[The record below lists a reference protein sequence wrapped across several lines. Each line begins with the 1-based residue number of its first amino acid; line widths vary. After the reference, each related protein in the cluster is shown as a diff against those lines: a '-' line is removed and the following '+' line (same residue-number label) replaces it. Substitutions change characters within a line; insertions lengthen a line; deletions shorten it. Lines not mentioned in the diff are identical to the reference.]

1 MFNPLSPEHQR
12 GAAAAAARWTDVGR
26 RRVVQGYGTVR
37 SGLARPEV
45 RRRLWPIGA
54 LCAVGV
60 GAGVLAATFQ
70 WDWLRGPIAS
80 YASQQTGRDIRI
92 TGHLKAHIF
101 SLAPWITVE
110 GLQIANPGWMGAGRA
125 ADLGRAT
132 VQAKLWPMLMGR
144 LELPL
149 VDIERPTL
157 ELFSDKTGR
166 NNWTF
171 GQAGG
176 KAAALPPIQRFILH
190 DGRLRIVDQKRHIA
204 FTGVVSTTETPGAA
218 NRAAF
223 RLDGAGSL
231 NREAF
236 TANVTGAPLVQLR
249 RDRPY
254 PFHLDVRSG
263 PTRVIAQ
270 GVVAKPFDFG
280 KLQAAADVSGTDLAD
295 LYDLTG
301 VVFPNTPHYH
311 LTADFHRDGQTIQL
325 HRIAGSVGASDLHGE
340 LSVQPR
346 DGRRFLK
353 GDLASNRLDFA
364 DLNAIFGGAKA
375 GKAASAKVKVASN
388 GLILPDATLK
398 VDRVRSMDA
407 DVSYK
412 AQSVRSKL
420 LPLRQVALQLTLDHG
435 VLDFDPV
442 AFTFPHGQLKG
453 SARIDARQAT
463 PFSKIDLALTNLQA
477 EDVLPTSQGMPPMVG
492 LIEAR
497 ARLSGSGNSVHK
509 AAAASN
515 GTVAVA
521 LPAGRMRRALAELM
535 GINVVPGVFEL
546 LAKDPKQTDLRCAV
560 AEFDVKGGVLNTR
573 RFVVDTSVVS
583 LIGQGQA
590 NLADET
596 LNFTF
601 KGQSK
606 KPRLVRVIAPFRLT
620 GHFARPHFGVDLAP
634 AAAQAGAG
642 LALGALLTPL
652 AAILPFISS
661 GGGHD
666 ADCSGLLAEARSSG
680 APVKVA
686 QQTVAPKH

>member
-26 RRVVQGYGTVR
+26 RRVAQGFGSLR
-37 SGLARPEV
+37 AGLARPDV

-54 LCAVGV
+54 LCAAGV
-60 GAGVLAATFQ
+60 GAGVLAANFH

-80 YASQQTGRDIRI
+80 YASQKTGRAIRI
-92 TGHLKAHIF
+92 TGHLHAHIF
-101 SLAPWITVE
+101 SLAPWITVD
-110 GLQIANPGWMGAGRA
+110 GLQIANPGWMNAGRA

-132 VQAKLWPMLMGR
+132 VQAKLWPLLLGR

-157 ELFSDKTGR
+157 DLYRDKTGR

-171 GQAGG
+171 GRPGA

-190 DGRLRIVDQKRHIA
+190 DGHIRIVDQQRRMTFA
-204 FTGVVSTTETPGAA
+204 GVVSTTETPGLA

-223 RLDGAGSL
+223 RLDGSGTL

-236 TANVTGAPLVQLR
+236 TANLSGAPMVQLR

-254 PFHLDVRSG
+254 PFHLDIRSG
-263 PTRVIAQ
+263 PTRIVAQ

-280 KLQAAADVSGTDLAD
+280 QLQAAADVSGTDLAD

-301 VVFPNTPHYH
+301 VVFPNSPHYR
-311 LTADFHRDGQTIQL
+311 LKVDFRRDGQTYLIR
-325 HRIAGSVGASDLHGE
+325 HIAGRVGGSDLHGDV
-340 LSVQPR
+340 SVQPR

-353 GDLASNRLDFA
+353 GDLASESLDFA
-364 DLNAIFGGAKA
+364 DLNAIFGGGKA
-375 GKAASAKVKVASN
+375 GKPAGAKVKVPVS

-398 VDRVRSMDA
+398 IDRVRAMDA
-407 DVSYK
+407 DVRYR
-412 AQSVRSKL
+412 ARTVRSKA
-420 LPLRQVALQLTLDHG
+420 LPLRQVDLRLTLDRG
-435 VLDFDPV
+435 VLDLDPV

-453 SARIDARQAT
+453 SARIDARQST
-463 PFSKIDLALTNLQA
+463 PFSKIDLALTNLHT
-477 EDVLPTSQGMPPMVG
+477 EDVLPKSQGMAPMTGV
-492 LIEAR
+492 IEAR
-497 ARLSGSGNSVHK
+497 ARLTGRGNSVHK
-509 AAAASN
+509 AASASN

-535 GINVVPGVFEL
+535 GINVIPGVFEL

-560 AEFDVKGGVLNTR
+560 AEFDVKDGVLNTR
-573 RFVVDTSVVS
+573 RLVIDTGPVS
-583 LIGQGQA
+583 LVGQGQA

-606 KPRLVRVIAPFRLT
+606 KPRLVRVIAPFQLT

-642 LALGALLTPL
+642 LALGALLSPL
-652 AAILPFISS
+652 AAILPFISP

-686 QQTVAPKH
+686 QLTPAPKH